1 MSQFVTR
8 VHVPQAD
15 GEKLARAQEP
25 LVTPEVYA
33 DFQQFVL
40 KEMANQ
46 VQSVARLPETYTLR
60 PARTSPVT

>member
-1 MSQFVTR
+1 MC
-8 VHVPQAD
+8 VHVPQASQSVTCVYVAQED

-33 DFQQFVL
+33 DFQQFAL

-46 VQSVARLPETYTLR
+46 VP
-60 PARTSPVT
+60 